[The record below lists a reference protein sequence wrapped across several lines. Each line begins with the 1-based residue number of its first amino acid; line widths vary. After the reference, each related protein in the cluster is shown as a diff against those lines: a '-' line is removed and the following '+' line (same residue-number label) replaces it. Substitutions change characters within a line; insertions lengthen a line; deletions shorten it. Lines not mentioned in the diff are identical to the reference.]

1 LKFKL
6 KLGVKKRFKSSFKPR
21 TFTSYGA
28 NTNTATENA
37 GGAKLYTNL
46 KDIFSSTIYFY
57 SLTFFLKK
65 ISPFN
70 FKTAKTI
77 GSTWFVLK
85 KSN

>member
-6 KLGVKKRFKSSFKPR
+6 KQRFKKKDFKSSFKPR
-21 TFTSYGA
+21 TSTSYGA

-46 KDIFSSTIYFY
+46 GDIFSSIIYFY
-57 SLTFFLKK
+57 SLTFFLYK

-70 FKTAKTI
+70 YKTAKTI
-77 GSTWFVLK
+77 GST
-85 KSN
+85 